1 LLCEE
6 QKVKK
11 ATNAFHH
18 ANKIGMNKRKEIS
31 FQSIAAKEAL
41 NKTVLINLTK
51 KLRYIKS
58 SI

>member
-11 ATNAFHH
+11 VTAFHH

-41 NKTVLINLTK
+41 NKTVLITLTK
-51 KLRYIKS
+51 KL
-58 SI
+58 

>member
-41 NKTVLINLTK
+41 NKNKIL
-51 KLRYIKS
+51 
-58 SI
+58 